1 MQMAE
6 RVYEIDIAERAKLD
20 TVLKADPYENLS
32 FSKQGYK
39 LKEGAAAT
47 GGAAGKLYLYTS
59 GEDEFFRY
67 AEAKFKEAGVES
79 AKRCASE
86 LEAKIIAQIHEEDS
100 SAEQGFGAIFG

>member
-1 MQMAE
+1 MAE
-6 RVYEIDIAERAKLD
+6 RVYEINITERVKLD
-20 TVLKADPYENLS
+20 TVLKADPYADLS

-47 GGAAGKLYLYTS
+47 GGAEGKLYLYTS
-59 GEDEFFRY
+59 GEDEFFKY

-79 AKRCASE
+79 AKRCEPAPES
-86 LEAKIIAQIHEEDS
+86 KIITQIHDEDS

>member
-1 MQMAE
+1 MAE
-6 RVYEIDIAERAKLD
+6 RVYEVNVSERLKLD
-20 TVLKADPYENLS
+20 TVVKADPYADLS

-59 GEDEFFRY
+59 GPDEFFKY

-79 AKRCASE
+79 AKRCDAG
-86 LEAKIIAQIHEEDS
+86 LESKIIAQIHDEDA